1 MEILL
6 NEIKKIY
13 NKQTYY
19 QKYGGLI
26 WIALLIIIVFVA
38 IITYFLS
45 KGSTEALKKDW
56 INNRCKPSVMP
67 FAGFIN
73 NPGDKTNMEY
83 TQENFSYCIESILS
97 SAFKAIIGPIIG
109 EQSMVGDMFSSLPGV
124 FEKLGGF
131 IEKLMKYIKSF
142 LNKILRYL
150 ENVLI
155 NIKKLLGSFSGIF
168 NLLSGMQAL
177 FKRMILN
184 ALLTVGALMY
194 WVIGKIRDWANRNI
208 YVPLVSLLT
217 SLVLY
222 IAAAI
227 AALLGWITA
236 WQSPIFYAIAAVIF
250 VAVVVLFI
258 IYLIIVAILMVLRG
272 LVDLYMLLVN
282 KFR

>member
-1 MEILL
+1 MDILL

-26 WIALLIIIVFVA
+26 WISLLIIIVFIA
-38 IITYFLS
+38 MITYFLS

-73 NPGDKTNMEY
+73 NPGDKTDMEY

-97 SAFKAIIGPIIG
+97 SAFKAIIGPIVG

-124 FEKLGGF
+124 FEKMGGF
-131 IEKLMKYIKSF
+131 IENLLKYIKSF
-142 LNKILRYL
+142 LNKIISYL
-150 ENVLI
+150 QNILI

-168 NLLSGMQAL
+168 HLLSVMQAL

-184 ALLTVGALMY
+184 ALLTVASLMY
-194 WVIGKIRDWANRNI
+194 WVIGKIRDWAHQFI
-208 YVPLVSLLT
+208 YIPLVNFLT
-217 SLVLY
+217 SSILY

-227 AALLGWITA
+227 LAALGIWTA
-236 WQSPIFYAIAAVIF
+236 WQSPIFNLIAAILLIAGIILLVIY
-250 VAVVVLFI
+250 I
-258 IYLIIVAILMVLRG
+258 IILGILLILKG
-272 LVDLYMLLVN
+272 LVDLFMLLVN